1 MTHVQF
7 PVKNLYLP
15 LDRNDNECYNV
26 SWAEWWIIR
35 EKEIFYSTEASNI
48 MERKPTKI
56 SIIGAGAVGSAVAF
70 SIATQRLVAEIV
82 IIDVNTEK
90 AEGEAMD
97 ISHGLITMGSMN
109 IHSGTYAD
117 VVDSDLIIITAGVGR
132 KPGETRL
139 DLAAKNVA
147 IARDV
152 VQNVMKYYNGGAVMV
167 ISNPVDV
174 IAYLVQKESGLP
186 AGKVFGTGTV
196 LDSARFRYFLSTRLD
211 TDIRNVHGFT
221 AGEHGESQFAVWSSV
236 HISGMRL
243 DSFCAKRGISLN
255 KDEVIK
261 DTVSSGAQVIKRKGV
276 TNYAIAAIAAELAGT
291 VIKNRRSIF
300 SVTSVLNDYYG
311 IKDVAISVPSFVG
324 EDGVSGNLVYDFTD
338 EEVAKLQDSAKQLRS
353 FLDSLKI

>member
-1 MTHVQF
+1 
-7 PVKNLYLP
+7 
-15 LDRNDNECYNV
+15 
-26 SWAEWWIIR
+26 
-35 EKEIFYSTEASNI
+35 

-56 SIIGAGAVGSAVAF
+56 SIIGAGAVGSSVAF
-70 SIATQRLVAEIV
+70 SIATQRLCAEIV

-97 ISHGLITMGSMN
+97 ISHGIITMGSMN
-109 IHSGTYAD
+109 IHSGSYAD

-139 DLAAKNVA
+139 DLAAKNIA

-152 VQNVMKYYNGGAVMV
+152 TNNLMKYYNGGAVMV

-174 IAYLVQKESGLP
+174 ITYLVQKESGLP
-186 AGKVFGTGTV
+186 TGRVFGTGTV
-196 LDSARFRYFLSTRLD
+196 LDSARFRYFLATRLEA
-211 TDIRNVHGFT
+211 DIRNVHGFT

-243 DSFCAKRGISLN
+243 DSFCARRGIALD
-255 KDEVIK
+255 KDEVMK

-291 VIKNRRSIF
+291 VLKNKRSIF
-300 SVTSVLNDYYG
+300 SVTSVLHDYYG
-311 IKDVAISVPSFVG
+311 INDVAVSVPSFVG
-324 EDGVSGNLVYDFTD
+324 DEGVVGNLVYDFTED
-338 EEVAKLQDSAKQLRS
+338 EAEKLRHSAKQLRNL
-353 FLDSLKI
+353 LDSLKI